1 MRPMVIDSLEIY
13 SQGLQ
18 AHGVP
23 EAQIKEAMAK
33 IQPIVDKQRQ
43 LMRQVNEAKSYKS
56 ANLALKQ
63 TFKMADQID
72 SILTEVIDDVKHE
85 HMKYNHSKQK
95 RNEQQ

>member
-1 MRPMVIDSLEIY
+1 MIVDSLEIY
-13 SQGLQ
+13 SQELQ

-72 SILTEVIDDVKHE
+72 SIMTEVLDDVKHE
-85 HMKYNHSKQK
+85 HMMFNHSKKQ
-95 RNEQQ
+95 RQ